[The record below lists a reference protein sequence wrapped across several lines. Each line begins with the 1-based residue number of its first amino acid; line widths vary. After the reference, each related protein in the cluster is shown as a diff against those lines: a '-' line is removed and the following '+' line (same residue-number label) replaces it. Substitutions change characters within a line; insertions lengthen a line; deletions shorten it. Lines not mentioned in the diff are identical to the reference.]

1 MDNSTLGTED
11 LAPRLL
17 APSTIYRNSTI
28 SLALDLHHNDSPLS
42 SGRIRILMTEDLKS
56 VEHSIMTKASQQL
69 SIAPQRISL
78 SVCWRDD
85 LPPNVQVVSKSQGG
99 ISRSLTAVD
108 AQNLKSVLEL
118 MKQRGSKDVLVVHL
132 EDATKGPLAPE
143 KTAPKSRIHRGP
155 RPIEM
160 LDQNHP
166 AQQMARMFA
175 VKREPNTRDGILNA
189 DLMKDG
195 RERGESPQRRQKLVS
210 EDAKRSMSRRETY
223 DNGTW
228 EGVGRFQRRESQHI
242 ASRNA
247 TRKPGTSSAPIGY
260 ERNATDGGRYPSESG
275 DTSARKAPPYDEDGD
290 AKARGRTRR

>member
-1 MDNSTLGTED
+1 
-11 LAPRLL
+11 
-17 APSTIYRNSTI
+17 
-28 SLALDLHHNDSPLS
+28 
-42 SGRIRILMTEDLKS
+42 MTEDLDS
-56 VEHSIMTKASQQL
+56 VEHSIMTKASQQM

-85 LPPNVQVVSKSQGG
+85 HPANVQVFSKSEGG
-99 ISRSLTAVD
+99 SIRSLTAID

-143 KTAPKSRIHRGP
+143 KTVHKSRIHRGP

-160 LDQNHP
+160 LDPNHP

-175 VKREPNTRDGILNA
+175 AKREPTTRDGTWNVNLE
-189 DLMKDG
+189 KDG

-247 TRKPGTSSAPIGY
+247 TQKPGTSSAPIGY
-260 ERNATDGGRYPSESG
+260 ERNATEGGRYPSKSG
-275 DTSARKAPPYDEDGD
+275 DKSARKTPPDDEEGD